1 MKTNM
6 ERILECKTRKT
17 SYLDNTGGLG
27 VMGNGRNEPQA
38 ADPIKNPEDIVRI
51 SAWLQSGRKY
61 MHNML
66 FVTGCNTGLRNSD
79 LRCLRFGNIID
90 ENGDFYYDIAV
101 TERKT
106 AKHKKPPR
114 RVVINQAVQDAFNL
128 YAGSLHWK
136 FKLDDFL
143 FPGRKPGEPITYNAT
158 YRFMMEHFDGD
169 RGDARNILSAKIHTS
184 THCLR
189 KTYAYHFIMSD
200 REFQRDPLR
209 ALMMQTRRIE
219 ILQRDFGHANQ
230 LTTLAYAGITDDE
243 IYNIAENLNLGMRD
257 GAIVDEAAGRYLPVG
272 DMTYAR
278 GTLGRNYIIST
289 GRD

>member
-1 MKTNM
+1 MKTTAQI
-6 ERILECKTRKT
+6 ILECKPRKT
-17 SYLDNTGGLG
+17 SYLDNTNGLG
-27 VMGNGRNEPQA
+27 MMSGGGRREEA
-38 ADPIKNPEDIVRI
+38 ADPIKNPQDIIAI
-51 SAWLQSGRKY
+51 SSWMQTARKFK
-61 MHNML
+61 HNML
-66 FVTGCNTGLRNSD
+66 FITGCNTGLRNSD
-79 LRCLRFGNIID
+79 LRCLRFGNIVD

-106 AKHKKPPR
+106 AKSKKPPR

-128 YAGSLHWK
+128 YAGSLHWN
-136 FKLDDFL
+136 FRLDDYL
-143 FPGRKPGEPITYNAT
+143 FPGYKPGKPISYEGTYN
-158 YRFMMEHFDGD
+158 FLMKHFDGE
-169 RGDARNILSAKIHTS
+169 RGDAKDILSTKIHTS

-209 ALMMQTRRIE
+209 ALMTQTRRIE
-219 ILQRDFGHANQ
+219 ILQKDFGHANQ

-243 IYNIAENLNLGMRD
+243 IYNIAENLNLGVANGSIID
-257 GAIVDEAAGRYLPVG
+257 ASDRYLPVG

-278 GTLGRNYIIST
+278 GSIGRNYIIST